1 MHQQSSHALS
11 LRSPETFWS
20 HHASQL
26 HWHRQPSSTI
36 SYTPPDQT
44 QSQSQE
50 NQNHTQGQTQSQKW
64 TWFPDGEIST
74 TYNCV
79 DRHVHSGH
87 GGNIAIIYDS
97 PVTGVKETYT
107 YAQLLDEVEVLAGAL
122 REEGVTRGDVVII
135 YSMSSVPGVLVSWF
149 PGVHVQS

>member
-11 LRSPETFWS
+11 LQSPETFWS

-135 YSMSSVPGVLVSWF
+135 YSMSPV

>member
-1 MHQQSSHALS
+1 M
-11 LRSPETFWS
+11 
-20 HHASQL
+20 
-26 HWHRQPSSTI
+26 
-36 SYTPPDQT
+36 
-44 QSQSQE
+44 
-50 NQNHTQGQTQSQKW
+50 
-64 TWFPDGEIST
+64 
-74 TYNCV
+74 
-79 DRHVHSGH
+79 HSGH
-87 GGNIAIIYDS
+87 GDNIAIIYDS